1 MCLRNTWISN
11 SESDVK
17 RSLVTKFT
25 LWRLCV
31 PHLAQS
37 SFLLKTQMLQNG
49 FLILVTR
56 DKGQIKPKAD
66 WRAIDS
72 PNK

>member
-11 SESDVK
+11 SESEVK

-31 PHLAQS
+31 PHLTQG
-37 SFLLKTQMLQNG
+37 SFVPKNQTLQNG
-49 FLILVTR
+49 FFDIFYVEMPQCR
-56 DKGQIKPKAD
+56 KK
-66 WRAIDS
+66 S
-72 PNK
+72 